1 MLFRILVTA
10 LTLTSIA
17 GCSSLPQSPINV
29 VPHDTA
35 YLTNCRLLGD
45 VTLPLVST
53 FKYPPGNQSD
63 KFESSLANEAL
74 KEFPQADH
82 VSWSG
87 VDIVGAYPFQKYK
100 ATGTAL
106 RCYE

>member
-1 MLFRILVTA
+1 MEL
-10 LTLTSIA
+10 
-17 GCSSLPQSPINV
+17 
-29 VPHDTA
+29 DTA

-63 KFESSLANEAL
+63 KFESNLANEAL
-74 KEFPQADH
+74 KEFPEADH

-87 VDIVGAYPFQKYK
+87 VEWSGVDIVGAHPFQKYK
-100 ATGTAL
+100 AAGTAL
-106 RCYE
+106 RCHE

>member
-1 MLFRILVTA
+1 MARLLLVFFIG
-10 LTLTSIA
+10 LLLA
-17 GCSSLPQSPINV
+17 GCNSNLPKIPINV

-63 KFESSLANEAL
+63 KFKSSLASEAL
-74 KEFPQADH
+74 KEFPEADH

-87 VDIVGAYPFQKYK
+87 LDIVGAYPFQKYK
-100 ATGTAL
+100 ASGTVL
-106 RCYE
+106 RCYQ

>member
-1 MLFRILVTA
+1 MLLRILVAT
-10 LTLTSIA
+10 LTLTFIA

-45 VTLPLVST
+45 VALPLVST

-63 KFESSLANEAL
+63 KFESSLANEVL
-74 KEFPQADH
+74 KEFPEADH

-100 ATGTAL
+100 AAGTAL